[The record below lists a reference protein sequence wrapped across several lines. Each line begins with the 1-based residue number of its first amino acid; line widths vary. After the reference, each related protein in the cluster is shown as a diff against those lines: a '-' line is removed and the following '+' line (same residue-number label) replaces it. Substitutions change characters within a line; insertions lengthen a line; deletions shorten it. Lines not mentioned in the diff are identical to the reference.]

1 MMQAI
6 NKKVIHLTIL
16 LVTMAIF
23 AAGMTNPALARR
35 QAGGAAAGSQEDTG
49 KTPAQPGAQP
59 WMVSLADAYSSNGHD
74 AHICGGSLIAP
85 QWVLTAAHCT
95 EDMAA
100 GDLDIVINRH
110 TLSTDAGER
119 IKAAQI
125 IEHPGYANAED
136 GEDNDIALIKLS
148 RPATQGQPIA
158 LITDATE
165 QLDDAGT
172 MARVTGWGRVPEKGL
187 ESTDVLHGVNVPI
200 VSQTACN
207 AVYDGDV
214 TDDAVCAG
222 FEQGG
227 ADSCEGDSGGPLI
240 VPNGSGWVQAGIV
253 SWGGEAGC
261 GAAGQYG
268 VYARLTEYDDWIQG
282 HTGPL
287 TGPTNPGP
295 TNPTPTPPTPAPTP
309 EPTPDP
315 TPNPAPA
322 QNWDALA
329 PAGYEFEDSYEDG
342 NELVVFFG
350 NADGDFID
358 LIISPD
364 NGQSLEDSLPFEDEV
379 WETDVNGTTV
389 LIEDFSDWYG
399 DYSITVFK
407 ADGKLYT
414 IEGTI
419 DFDTAVEMAE
429 NLA

>member
-1 MMQAI
+1 MQAI
-6 NKKVIHLTIL
+6 NKKVIHLAIL
-16 LVTMAIF
+16 LVTVAIF
-23 AAGMTNPALARR
+23 AMGMTNPALARR
-35 QAGGAAAGSQEDTG
+35 QSGGGAANTQENTG
-49 KTPAQPGAQP
+49 KTPAQLGAQP
-59 WMVSLADAYSSNGHD
+59 WMVSLADAYSNNGYD

-85 QWVLTAAHCT
+85 QWVLTAAHCV
-95 EDMAA
+95 EDMAPS
-100 GDLDIVINRH
+100 DLDLVINRY
-110 TLSTDAGER
+110 TLSSNAGER
-119 IKAAQI
+119 IGAAQI
-125 IEHPGYANAED
+125 IEHPGYANEAD

-165 QLDDAGT
+165 QLDDPGT
-172 MARVTGWGRVPEKGL
+172 TARVTGWGRVPEKNL

-200 VSQTACN
+200 VSQTVCN
-207 AVYDGDV
+207 NVYDGDV

-253 SWGGEAGC
+253 SWGGDAGC
-261 GAAGQYG
+261 GVAGQYG

-282 HTGPL
+282 YTGL
-287 TGPTNPGP
+287 LASPTNPV
-295 TNPTPTPPTPAPTP
+295 PAPPAP
-309 EPTPDP
+309 EPTPNPVP
-315 TPNPAPA
+315 T

-350 NADGDFID
+350 NADGDYID
-358 LIISPD
+358 LVISPD
-364 NGQSLEDSLPFEDEV
+364 NGQSLEDSLSFEGDV
-379 WETDVNGTTV
+379 WEVEVNGTTV
-389 LIEDFSDWYG
+389 LVEVLSGWYG

-407 ADGKLYT
+407 ADGKLYL

-419 DFDTAVEMAE
+419 DFDTAIEMAK
-429 NLA
+429 NFA